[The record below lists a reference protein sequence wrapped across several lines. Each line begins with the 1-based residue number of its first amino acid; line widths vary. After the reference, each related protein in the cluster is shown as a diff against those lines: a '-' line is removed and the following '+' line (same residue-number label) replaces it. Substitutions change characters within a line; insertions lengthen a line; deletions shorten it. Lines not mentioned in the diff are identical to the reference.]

1 MSEKQN
7 TITKLRSTGDNW
19 SIWKFQVKV
28 LLQSK
33 ELYGYVTG
41 EEKEPKKTDTDNWK
55 KWKKKDYIAVKL
67 IVSRIDEEIMNY
79 SWDNSINV
87 SMNIAKLEELK
98 FKLNELGEP
107 ISEKLIITKILTS
120 LPTEYGYFI
129 SAWESMPENK
139 RTLDILTA
147 RLDNALIG
155 KTCYVCGKKGHIS
168 RLCKDKKSTH
178 NKNNKSQVDKTHIY
192 CDYCKKPGHISKFCW
207 YKKYK
212 KNDKINKNA
221 AFVGLDFSEMNSVLV
236 DFNDDETWIADSGAS
251 EHISNQKKWFEN
263 YYEFDKPTEIK
274 IGNGSVINAHG
285 KGKIS
290 LIAFDGQDYIPT
302 KLNDVVY
309 VQDIKFNLFSIGAAL
324 DKGYTMMTD
333 NKTCKIIKGNDV
345 YAIGLRIDKLY
356 HMQFRHAGLINVNL
370 INHKIVTFINY
381 VKNNLNFNVKTI
393 RTDDGKEEVNS
404 VVKEITEKEGITH
417 QLSCAYTPEQNSR
430 IEREMRTIVEAARTI
445 LHAKD
450 LPNFL
455 WAEAVNTA
463 VYIINLT
470 GNSSVDGKT
479 PYELWYNK
487 DIDLNKLRVFGEI
500 VHVHIPKQKRLNWD
514 SKSKK
519 GLFVGYPECSKG
531 YRVYF
536 SSENK
541 IDMVRDVI
549 FGKEQNKDLGVK
561 ENNENT
567 RKCVSLNYDNYEY
580 QESEEEKED
589 QAFREKNIEFREE
602 EKRQESEEEKRQESE
617 EKEK

>member
-1 MSEKQN
+1 MSEKEN

-19 SIWKFQVKV
+19 KIWKFQVKV

-55 KWKKKDYIAVKL
+55 KWKKKDYIAVEL
-67 IVSRIDEEIMNY
+67 IVSRIDEGTLPLIINCDTVLEIWNKLLSVFEQTSQNSVYLMQQKFMNY

-87 SMNIAKLEELK
+87 STNIAKLEQQK

-147 RLDNALIG
+147 RLMSESERNNQGKENLNFNSSNANNALIG

-168 RLCKDKKSTH
+168 RFCKDKKPTH

-192 CDYCKKPGHISKFCW
+192 CDYSKKPGYISKFCW

-212 KNDKINKNA
+212 KNDKINKNV
-221 AFVGLDFSEMNSVLV
+221 AFVGLDLSEMNSVLV

-251 EHISNQKKWFEN
+251 EHLSHQKEWFEN

-290 LIAFDGQDYIPT
+290 LIAFDGQDYILT
-302 KLNDVVY
+302 ELNDVLY
-309 VQDIKFNLFSIGAAL
+309 VPDIKFNLFSIGAAL

-333 NKTCKIIKGNDV
+333 NKTCKIIKQNNV
-345 YAIGLRIDKLY
+345 YAIGLRINKLY
-356 HMQFRHAGLINVNL
+356 HMQFRHAGSIN
-370 INHKIVTFINY
+370 
-381 VKNNLNFNVKTI
+381 
-393 RTDDGKEEVNS
+393 
-404 VVKEITEKEGITH
+404 
-417 QLSCAYTPEQNSR
+417 
-430 IEREMRTIVEAARTI
+430 
-445 LHAKD
+445 
-450 LPNFL
+450 
-455 WAEAVNTA
+455 
-463 VYIINLT
+463 INL
-470 GNSSVDGKT
+470 SISKT
-479 PYELWYNK
+479 ETIK
-487 DIDLNKLRVFGEI
+487 DYHEKFF
-500 VHVHIPKQKRLNWD
+500 HVHIPKQKRLKWD
-514 SKSKK
+514 SKGKK

-536 SSENK
+536 PSENK
-541 IDMVRDVI
+541 IDIVRDVI
-549 FGKEQNKDLGVK
+549 FGKEQNKDLEV
-561 ENNENT
+561 
-567 RKCVSLNYDNYEY
+567 
-580 QESEEEKED
+580 
-589 QAFREKNIEFREE
+589 
-602 EKRQESEEEKRQESE
+602 
-617 EKEK
+617 